1 MNNFKK
7 YSIVISII
15 GAVIIL
21 VQILA
26 NHFNLSLDQNII
38 IEVVSVII
46 AMLIS
51 IGVIKKQSTSTNIKD
66 IKEQVKQDLQNTTN
80 PTQTNPTDTQTSTQ
94 QDNKTETEDK

>member
-51 IGVIKKQSTSTNIKD
+51 IGVIKKQSTNIKD

>member
-21 VQILA
+21 VQVLA